1 MGSGRGRR
9 KRSAEADGGEP
20 PNYGEGGPPGGGGDH
35 PQGAEQRNGQFQFE
49 DTANNNNNHEHV
61 SIKAEMGHAAA
72 GAGERITPDNRT
84 AAAPPT
90 AGLFFRHPM
99 VRVGLV
105 NFSQGVIFQG

>member
-49 DTANNNNNHEHV
+49 DTANNNNHEHV